1 MDRRKGMY
9 RVSSDSSIRSCVSLE
24 MDESVDQP
32 VKLSSA
38 DYRLGMHKRKSDPC
52 IPIWTGESAE
62 PSCVSMKS
70 GESMDHPVK
79 FNSRGVLKLRM
90 HKQKSES
97 SRSSWIRRKSAEP
110 SCVSMKSV
118 ESMDHPVK
126 FSLGDF
132 PAELRESSE
141 TINASNMAEESMNQP
156 EIISSRD
163 SPAKLSTKVEEAKS
177 SVEMKQ
183 LNSIFK
189 DLENKMISLIK
200 NELKKFKML
209 LSSSYPQCSKREEDD
224 EGQSKVKEGVLK
236 ITLHILRETNQ
247 MNLANTL
254 LTKLISVH
262 QQKLKSRLKEK
273 FKSVSE
279 GISTQG
285 SSALVNEIYTELYIT
300 EGGSEDINNEH
311 EVRQIEM
318 TSWRPE
324 AQDSPIKCNDIFT
337 AGQNKRIRSVL
348 TKGVAGIGKTV
359 SVQKFIL
366 DWAEGKANQDL
377 NFIFPLPFREL
388 NLIKETN
395 LRLNELLG
403 YFFTEMKEINLG
415 DFTDYK
421 VMFIFDG
428 LDECQLHLDF
438 QNHQNFSDVSESAS
452 VDVLLTN
459 LIKGNLLPSALI
471 WITSRP
477 AAANQIP
484 PECVDLITDVRG
496 FNDPQK
502 DEYFRKRINDQTLA
516 NRIIRHIKLSRS
528 LYIMCHIPVF
538 CWISATVL
546 QRMLSEEQSE
556 AKIPK
561 TLTQMFTH
569 FLIFQIKLKRQK
581 YDGENE
587 DDLYQARKSIL
598 SLGKL
603 AFQQLEKGNLIFY
616 EGDLRESGIDV
627 KEASLH
633 SGVCTQI
640 FREEFGF
647 YLGKVFSFVHLSVQE
662 FFAALYKFFCIFED
676 EGQQSDD
683 SFTES
688 LKIEVDKA
696 LQSKNGHWDL
706 YLRFL
711 LGLSLE
717 SNQIHLQGL
726 LKNTGGRSYKI
737 KKVVKYIK
745 DKIKKNLSTEK
756 SINLFYCLNEL
767 NDNSLV
773 KDIQSLLSSTAD
785 FSGLSGIKLSSSQW
799 SALVF
804 VLLSSEQELDEFQLS
819 KYEPSEECLL
829 RLMPV
834 VKASR
839 KADLSGC
846 NLTEKSCSALVSVL
860 SSNFSFL
867 RELNLSNNKLQDSA
881 VKLLSAGL
889 KNPHCTLETLQLENC
904 TISDK
909 GCTALA
915 SALQLNPSHLRE
927 LNLNFNA
934 LGPRASGL
942 KLLSGLL
949 KDSHCKLEKLQLS
962 DCGISDKG
970 CAALASALKSNP
982 SHLREL
988 NLKYNNSGDSGVKLL
1003 SDLLKDPHCRLE
1015 KVYRDISDRYW
1026 KTLKDSVVNYS
1037 PSSCSKPCSNTSTL
1051 STEYQNVA
1059 PLQKPDLIS
1068 LYQQKLK
1075 SRLKEKFK
1083 SVNEGISL
1091 QGSSAL
1097 VNEIYTELYITEG
1110 GNAGVNNEHEVRQI
1124 EMTSWRPDT
1133 RDTAIKCNDIFKLLP
1148 GQNKP
1153 IRTVLTKGIA
1163 GIGKTVSVQKFIL
1176 DWAEGKV
1183 NQDLHFIFSFPF
1195 RELNLM
1201 KEINLSLIEL
1211 LGHYVTEIKE
1221 INVGD
1226 FTDYRI
1232 MFIFDGL
1239 DECRLHLNFQNHQSF
1254 SDVNE
1259 SASVDVLLTNLIKGN
1274 LLPSALIW
1282 ITSRPA
1288 AANQIPLECIDQ
1300 VTEVQGF
1307 NDPQKDE
1314 YFRKRISDQSLANRI
1329 ITHIKLSRSLY
1340 IMCHI
1345 PVFCWI
1351 SATVLQRMLSEEQ
1364 SEAKIPKTL
1373 TQMFTHFLIF
1383 QIKLKRQKYDGENE
1397 DDLYQARKS
1406 ILSLGKLAFQQLEKG
1421 NLIFYE
1427 EDLRESGIDVK
1438 EASLHSG
1445 VCTQIFREE
1454 FGFYLGKVF
1463 SFVHLSVQEFIA
1475 ALYKFF
1481 YIFED
1486 EGQKSEDSFTESL
1499 KIEVD
1504 KALQSKNGHWDL
1516 FLRFLLGL
1524 SLESNQILI
1533 QGLLKNTGGR
1543 SYKIKKV
1550 VKYIKDKIKKNL
1562 STEKSINLFYC
1573 LNELND
1579 NSLVKDVQSLL
1590 SSTADFSGLS
1600 GIKLSSS
1607 QWSALVFVLLNS
1619 EQELDEFQLRK
1630 YEPSEECLLRLMPV
1644 VKSSRK
1650 VDLSGCNL
1658 TEKSCPALI
1667 SVLSSNLSFLR
1678 ELNLSNNKLQDSGA
1692 KLISAGMKNPHCT
1705 LETLQLENCTISD
1718 KGCAA
1723 LASALQLNP
1732 SHLRELNLNFNALG
1746 PRASGLKL
1754 LSGLLKD
1761 SHCKL
1766 EKLEMSDCSISDKGC
1781 AALAS
1786 ALKLNPSHLRELN
1799 LKYNNPGDSGVKLL
1813 SDLLKD
1819 PQCRL
1824 EKV

>member
-79 FNSRGVLKLRM
+79 FNSRGVLK
-90 HKQKSES
+90 
-97 SRSSWIRRKSAEP
+97 
-110 SCVSMKSV
+110 
-118 ESMDHPVK
+118 
-126 FSLGDF
+126 
-132 PAELRESSE
+132 LRESSE

-889 KNPHCTLETLQLENC
+889 KNPHCTLETLQLEMCSIFDEGCAALASSLRSNPTHLRELNLNYNYPGDLGVEMLSELLKDPHCHLRKLELNQCIVGENGCALLALALKSNLSHLRELNLSRNEPGESGVKQLSDLLKDPHCRLQKLQLAHCSISDKGFADLTSALRSNPSHMRELNLSDNESGDLGLKSLCDLLQDPNSKLEKLQLENSGLSEDISTVLALALTSNLTNLRELNLRRNKPGEKGMKQLSNLLKDPQCKLEKLQLAKCNITFKQFAVLATALISNPSHLRELNLNYNQLEDSGVKLLSDLLKDPLCKLRKLELENC

-1015 KVYRDISDRYW
+1015 KVYIG
-1026 KTLKDSVVNYS
+1026 
-1037 PSSCSKPCSNTSTL
+1037 
-1051 STEYQNVA
+1051 A
-1059 PLQKPDLIS
+1059 DL
-1068 LYQQKLK
+1068 
-1075 SRLKEKFK
+1075 
-1083 SVNEGISL
+1083 
-1091 QGSSAL
+1091 
-1097 VNEIYTELYITEG
+1097 
-1110 GNAGVNNEHEVRQI
+1110 
-1124 EMTSWRPDT
+1124 
-1133 RDTAIKCNDIFKLLP
+1133 
-1148 GQNKP
+1148 
-1153 IRTVLTKGIA
+1153 
-1163 GIGKTVSVQKFIL
+1163 
-1176 DWAEGKV
+1176 
-1183 NQDLHFIFSFPF
+1183 
-1195 RELNLM
+1195 
-1201 KEINLSLIEL
+1201 
-1211 LGHYVTEIKE
+1211 
-1221 INVGD
+1221 
-1226 FTDYRI
+1226 
-1232 MFIFDGL
+1232 
-1239 DECRLHLNFQNHQSF
+1239 
-1254 SDVNE
+1254 
-1259 SASVDVLLTNLIKGN
+1259 
-1274 LLPSALIW
+1274 
-1282 ITSRPA
+1282 
-1288 AANQIPLECIDQ
+1288 
-1300 VTEVQGF
+1300 
-1307 NDPQKDE
+1307 
-1314 YFRKRISDQSLANRI
+1314 
-1329 ITHIKLSRSLY
+1329 
-1340 IMCHI
+1340 
-1345 PVFCWI
+1345 
-1351 SATVLQRMLSEEQ
+1351 
-1364 SEAKIPKTL
+1364 
-1373 TQMFTHFLIF
+1373 
-1383 QIKLKRQKYDGENE
+1383 
-1397 DDLYQARKS
+1397 
-1406 ILSLGKLAFQQLEKG
+1406 
-1421 NLIFYE
+1421 
-1427 EDLRESGIDVK
+1427 
-1438 EASLHSG
+1438 
-1445 VCTQIFREE
+1445 
-1454 FGFYLGKVF
+1454 
-1463 SFVHLSVQEFIA
+1463 
-1475 ALYKFF
+1475 
-1481 YIFED
+1481 
-1486 EGQKSEDSFTESL
+1486 
-1499 KIEVD
+1499 
-1504 KALQSKNGHWDL
+1504 LQSPTDL
-1516 FLRFLLGL
+1516 
-1524 SLESNQILI
+1524 
-1533 QGLLKNTGGR
+1533 TGK
-1543 SYKIKKV
+1543 SKK
-1550 VKYIKDKIKKNL
+1550 
-1562 STEKSINLFYC
+1562 C
-1573 LNELND
+1573 L
-1579 NSLVKDVQSLL
+1579 QS
-1590 SSTADFSGLS
+1590 
-1600 GIKLSSS
+1600 
-1607 QWSALVFVLLNS
+1607 
-1619 EQELDEFQLRK
+1619 
-1630 YEPSEECLLRLMPV
+1630 
-1644 VKSSRK
+1644 
-1650 VDLSGCNL
+1650 
-1658 TEKSCPALI
+1658 
-1667 SVLSSNLSFLR
+1667 
-1678 ELNLSNNKLQDSGA
+1678 
-1692 KLISAGMKNPHCT
+1692 
-1705 LETLQLENCTISD
+1705 
-1718 KGCAA
+1718 
-1723 LASALQLNP
+1723 
-1732 SHLRELNLNFNALG
+1732 
-1746 PRASGLKL
+1746 
-1754 LSGLLKD
+1754 
-1761 SHCKL
+1761 
-1766 EKLEMSDCSISDKGC
+1766 
-1781 AALAS
+1781 
-1786 ALKLNPSHLRELN
+1786 
-1799 LKYNNPGDSGVKLL
+1799 
-1813 SDLLKD
+1813 
-1819 PQCRL
+1819 
-1824 EKV
+1824 